1 MEYLVKEGNYNELGA
16 IINGTEV
23 VFTFRGEKEDTCY
36 LILIDRTTKEQQ
48 KIFVPNEYCLGSLR
62 SISVRIPKPD
72 RILYEYEINGKAV
85 TDPYARVIVG
95 REKWNDGQRAECGY
109 KVYGAI
115 RRDEWSMEEQ
125 HSPEIPKSQ
134 MVMYKLHVRGFSM
147 DHGAAKRIAGTF
159 SAVEEKLDYLQ
170 NLGITT
176 LELMPVYEFEEM
188 AVPVQRE
195 LPSYIKWE
203 EMPDDL
209 IKPEELAEPAD
220 AKINYWGYSGANY
233 FAVKA
238 SYGRKPEKA
247 AQEFKKLVESLHAR
261 HMECVMEMFFPDDVN
276 QNLVLDALRYWVRCF
291 HVDGFHLLGSN
302 LPVTAIVQD
311 VILSRTKIFYTGFE
325 ENAIQSDKKYKN
337 LYIYKEEYQYP
348 ARKILNHINADMVE
362 FMNQQKKQGEQVGYV
377 NYISSNNGFTLADV
391 FMYNDRH
398 NEDNGE
404 GNADGD
410 AWNFSSN
417 YGVEGP
423 TRRRH
428 VAQLRHRQWR
438 NAILMLFL
446 AQGVPLLWGGD
457 EFLNSQKGNNNAY
470 CQDNP
475 IGWMNWKNA
484 RLHEADTA
492 FVKAVIA
499 FRKAHTV
506 LSTEKPFK
514 FSDYRTLGFPDVSYH
529 GENAWILGYDIG
541 KMNLGI
547 MYCGAYAGED
557 EADVYVAYNFYS
569 AVSTLA
575 LPKLGNKK
583 QWYLVIDT
591 AREKEPFVGTEEA
604 AESQQTVFLH
614 PQSICVLIGK

>member
-1 MEYLVKEGNYNELGA
+1 MGA
-16 IINGTEV
+16 V
-23 VFTFRGEKEDTCY
+23 VGEDGVTFTFCGEKEDACY
-36 LILIDRTTKEQQ
+36 VVLVDRRTKKQQ
-48 KIFVPNEYCLGSLR
+48 KVIVPTEYCMGSLR
-62 SISVRIPKPD
+62 SVSVKLPKPEQY
-72 RILYEYEINGKAV
+72 LYEYEINGRAV
-85 TDPYARVIVG
+85 TDPYARTIVG
-95 REKWNDGQRAECGY
+95 RESWNDAKREAWDY

-115 RRDEWSMEEQ
+115 TGETPDTGVS
-125 HSPEIPKSQ
+125 HSPEIPKSR

-147 DHGAAKRIAGTF
+147 DHGAPRKKAGTF
-159 SAVEEKLDYLQ
+159 AAILDKLDYLQ
-170 NLGITT
+170 DMGITT

-188 AVPVQRE
+188 TLPVRQEVPGY
-195 LPSYIKWE
+195 LKWE
-203 EMPDDL
+203 KSETDL
-209 IKPEELAEPAD
+209 IAPERAPAERD
-220 AKINYWGYSGANY
+220 TRVNYWGYVRGNY

-238 SYGRKPEKA
+238 SYGSRPERA
-247 AQEFKKLVESLHAR
+247 AQEFAQLVGALHSR
-261 HMECVMEMFFPDDVN
+261 NMECVMEMYFPEEEN
-276 QNLVLDALRYWVRCF
+276 QNLILDALRYWVRCF
-291 HVDGFHLLGSN
+291 HVDGFHLLGTS

-325 ENAIQSDKKYKN
+325 DNAVNPDRKYRN

-362 FMNQQKKQGEQVGYV
+362 FMNQQKKQGERLGYV

-423 TRRRH
+423 TRRRY
-428 VAQLRHRQWR
+428 VSQLRHRQWR

-484 RLHEADTA
+484 KLHEADIA
-492 FVKAVIA
+492 FVKAVCR
-499 FRKAHTV
+499 FRRAHTV
-506 LSTEKPFK
+506 LSTEKPFQ
-514 FSDYRTLGFPDVSYH
+514 FTDYKTYGFPDVSYH
-529 GENAWILGYDIG
+529 GESAWISGFDLGR
-541 KMNLGI
+541 MNLGLL
-547 MYCGAYAGED
+547 YCGAYAGEKED
-557 EADVYVAYNFYS
+557 IYVAYNFYS
-569 AVSTLA
+569 AMSTLA
-575 LPKLGNKK
+575 LPKLDGGRR
-583 QWYLVIDT
+583 WYLAIDS
-591 AREKEPFVGTEEA
+591 ASDREPVLAEPLL
-604 AESQQTVFLH
+604 AENQQSISLH
-614 PQSICVLIGK
+614 PQSICVLTGK